1 MKSNVYEI
9 FKVLIMKGTW
19 KLKLRMWMT
28 SILMFTIVYILV
40 MIAGSYLGV
49 GSYMIWLVASLVIVF
64 LQYWFGP
71 SLVKRSMNVRPLSE
85 AEAPHIHQM
94 VQELADEAGIPKP
107 EVGLSEVDI
116 PNAFAYGRSKR
127 SGHIAITRPI
137 LGLLDRDE
145 LRAVIGHEMGHLKH
159 NDMIVTTVVSVIP
172 MICYYIALAFMFSG
186 DRDNGGTVLIGIL
199 GYVFYLVGQLL
210 VLFISRIREYYADEA
225 SVEFGNRPAALVSAL
240 YKLSYG
246 AARCNEQTIADLNTN
261 RAFFVNDI
269 NNAKHDVNDFS
280 QIDFDGD
287 GKISDDE
294 LRRLANSDVKIS
306 RKNGVMELLSTHPD
320 SLKRVK
326 RLAELEN
333 EV

>member
-1 MKSNVYEI
+1 MR
-9 FKVLIMKGTW
+9 GTW
-19 KLKLRMWMT
+19 KLRLRMWLT
-28 SILMFTIVYILV
+28 SILMFTIVYFLIMLV
-40 MIAGSYLGV
+40 GWYLGV
-49 GSYMIWLVASLVIVF
+49 RSYMVWFAFSLIITF

-94 VQELADEAGIPKP
+94 VEELADAAGIPKP
-107 EVGLSEVDI
+107 EIGLSEINI
-116 PNAFAYGRSKR
+116 PNAFAYGRSSR

-145 LRAVIGHEMGHLKH
+145 LRAVLGHEMGHIKH
-159 NDMIVTTVVSVIP
+159 NDMAVTAAVSVIP
-172 MICYYIALAFMFSG
+172 MICYYLALSFMFS
-186 DRDNGGTVLIGIL
+186 DSDNGGGIIIGVL
-199 GYVFYLVGQLL
+199 GYLFYLLGQLL
-210 VLFISRIREYYADEA
+210 VLFISRTREYYADAA

-246 AARCNEQTIADLNTN
+246 AARCSTETIDEVNTN
-261 RAFFVNDI
+261 RAFFATDV
-269 NNAKHDVNDFS
+269 NNARHDVTDFQ
-280 QIDFDGD
+280 QIDFDHD
-287 GKISDDE
+287 GKISDEE

-306 RKNGVMELLSTHPD
+306 KTSGIMELLSTHPD

-333 EV
+333 

>member
-1 MKSNVYEI
+1 
-9 FKVLIMKGTW
+9 MKGSW
-19 KLKLRMWMT
+19 KLRLRMVLT
-28 SILMFTIVYILV
+28 SVVMFSIIYFLIFLV
-40 MIAGSYLGV
+40 GIYTGIGTWRLYLGL
-49 GSYMIWLVASLVIVF
+49 SIVVTF

-94 VQELADEAGIPKP
+94 VQELADAAGVPKP
-107 EVGLSEVDI
+107 EIGLSEINI
-116 PNAFAYGRSKR
+116 PNAFAYGRTSR

-145 LRAVIGHEMGHLKH
+145 LRAVLGHEMGHIKH
-159 NDMIVTTVVSVIP
+159 NDMAVTAAVSVIP
-172 MICYYIALAFMFSG
+172 MICYYIALSFMFSG
-186 DRDNGGTVLIGIL
+186 DNDNGATIIIGIL
-199 GYVFYLVGQLL
+199 GYLFYLIGQLL
-210 VLFISRIREYYADEA
+210 VLFISRTREYYADEA

-240 YKLSYG
+240 YKLTYG
-246 AARCNEQTIADLNTN
+246 ASRCSDETISDLNTN

-269 NNAKHDVNDFS
+269 NNAKHDVTDFR

-287 GKISDDE
+287 GKISDEE

-306 RKNGVMELLSTHPD
+306 RKSGAMELLSTHPD

-326 RLAELEN
+326 RLAEMEA
-333 EV
+333 

>member
-1 MKSNVYEI
+1 MR
-9 FKVLIMKGTW
+9 GTW
-19 KLKLRMWMT
+19 KLRLRMILT
-28 SILMFTIVYILV
+28 SIFMFTIVYFLILIV
-40 MIAGSYLGV
+40 GRYLGIYSWRLYAGISV
-49 GSYMIWLVASLVIVF
+49 LIVF

-94 VQELADEAGIPKP
+94 VQELADAAGIPKP
-107 EVGLSEVDI
+107 EIGLSEINI
-116 PNAFAYGRSKR
+116 PNAFAYGRSSR

-145 LRAVIGHEMGHLKH
+145 LKAVLGHEMGHIKH
-159 NDMIVTTVVSVIP
+159 NDMAVTAAVSVIP
-172 MICYYIALAFMFSG
+172 MICYYIALSFMFSG
-186 DRDNGGTVLIGIL
+186 DSRDGGIIIGIL
-199 GYVFYLVGQLL
+199 GYLFYLIGQLL
-210 VLFISRIREYYADEA
+210 VLFISRTREYYADAA
-225 SVEFGNRPAALVSAL
+225 SVEFGNHPAALVSAL

-246 AARCNEQTIADLNTN
+246 AARCSDETIKDLNTN

-269 NNAKHDVNDFS
+269 NNAKNDVVDFR

-287 GKISDDE
+287 GRISEEE
-294 LRRLANSDVKIS
+294 LRRLANSNVKIS
-306 RKNGVMELLSTHPD
+306 KKNGIMELLSTHPD

-333 EV
+333 

>member
-1 MKSNVYEI
+1 
-9 FKVLIMKGTW
+9 MKGTW
-19 KLKLRMWMT
+19 KLKLRMWIT
-28 SILMFTIVYILV
+28 SILMFTIVYFLV
-40 MIAGSYLGV
+40 MLAGWYLGV
-49 GSYMIWLVASLVIVF
+49 RSYMVWLFASLVIVF

-85 AEAPHIHQM
+85 AEAPHIHKM
-94 VQELADEAGIPKP
+94 VVELAQEAGVPKP
-107 EVGLSEVDI
+107 EIGLSEINI

-127 SGHIAITRPI
+127 SGHIAVTRPI
-137 LGLLDRDE
+137 LGLLDYDE
-145 LRAVIGHEMGHLKH
+145 LRAVLGHEMGHIKH
-159 NDMIVTTVVSVIP
+159 NDMIVTAAVSVIP
-172 MICYYIALAFMFSG
+172 MICYYIALSFMFSG
-186 DRDNGGTVLIGIL
+186 DRDNGATIIIGLL

-210 VLFISRIREYYADEA
+210 VLFISRTREYYADEA

-246 AARCNEQTIADLNTN
+246 AARCSKETIDDLNTN

-269 NNAKHDVNDFS
+269 NNAKHDINDFK

-287 GKISDDE
+287 GKISDEE
-294 LRRLANSDVKIS
+294 LRKLANSEVKIS
-306 RKNGVMELLSTHPD
+306 KTNGIMELLSTHPD

-333 EV
+333 

>member
-1 MKSNVYEI
+1 MR
-9 FKVLIMKGTW
+9 GTW
-19 KLKLRMWMT
+19 KLRLRMMLT
-28 SILMFTIVYILV
+28 SVLMFTVIYFLILIIGRYTGLGSWRVYFF
-40 MIAGSYLGV
+40 
-49 GSYMIWLVASLVIVF
+49 ASLVIIF

-94 VQELADEAGIPKP
+94 VEELAAVAGIPKP
-107 EVGLSEVDI
+107 EVCVSEINI
-116 PNAFAYGRSKR
+116 PNAFAYGRTSR

-145 LRAVIGHEMGHLKH
+145 LRAVLGHEMGHLKH
-159 NDMIVTTVVSVIP
+159 NDMIVTTTVSVIP
-172 MICYYIALAFMFSG
+172 MICYYIALSFMFSG
-186 DRDNGGTVLIGIL
+186 DDDNGGVIIGL
-199 GYVFYLVGQLL
+199 VGYLFYLIGQLL
-210 VLFISRIREYYADEA
+210 VLFISRTREYYADEA

-246 AARCNEQTIADLNTN
+246 ASQCSKETIDDVNSN
-261 RAFFVNDI
+261 RAFFVTDV
-269 NNAKHDVNDFS
+269 NNAKHDIDDFS

-294 LRRLANSDVKIS
+294 LRRLANSDIKVSKGKS
-306 RKNGVMELLSTHPD
+306 LMELFSTHPE

-326 RLAELEN
+326 RLAEIEN
-333 EV
+333 

>member
-1 MKSNVYEI
+1 MR
-9 FKVLIMKGTW
+9 GTW
-19 KLKLRMWMT
+19 RLKLRMILT
-28 SILMFTIVYILV
+28 SVLMFTIVYFLI
-40 MIAGSYLGV
+40 MIVGWYLGISSWRLYA
-49 GSYMIWLVASLVIVF
+49 GASIVIVF

-94 VQELADEAGIPKP
+94 VQELADAAGIPKP
-107 EVGLSEVDI
+107 EIGLSEINI
-116 PNAFAYGRSKR
+116 PNAFAYGRSSR
-127 SGHIAITRPI
+127 SGHIAVTRPI

-145 LRAVIGHEMGHLKH
+145 LRAVIGHEMGHIKH
-159 NDMIVTTVVSVIP
+159 NDMIVTAAVSVIP
-172 MICYYIALAFMFSG
+172 MICYYIALSFMFSG
-186 DRDNGGTVLIGIL
+186 DSRNGSGIIIGIL
-199 GYVFYLVGQLL
+199 GYVFYLIGQLL
-210 VLFISRIREYYADEA
+210 VLFISRTREYYADEA

-246 AARCNEQTIADLNTN
+246 AARCNKETIADLNSN

-269 NNAKHDVNDFS
+269 NNAKNDVTDFQ

-287 GKISDDE
+287 GRISDEE
-294 LRRLANSDVKIS
+294 LRRLANSEVKIS
-306 RKNGVMELLSTHPD
+306 SKNGIMELLSTHPD

-333 EV
+333 

>member
-1 MKSNVYEI
+1 MR
-9 FKVLIMKGTW
+9 GTW
-19 KLKLRMWMT
+19 KLKLRMILT
-28 SILMFTIVYILV
+28 SVLMFTIVYFLI
-40 MIAGSYLGV
+40 MIVGWYLGISSWKLYA
-49 GSYMIWLVASLVIVF
+49 GASLVIVF

-94 VQELADEAGIPKP
+94 VQELADAAGIPKP
-107 EVGLSEVDI
+107 EIGLSEINI
-116 PNAFAYGRSKR
+116 PNAFAYGRSSR

-145 LRAVIGHEMGHLKH
+145 LRAVIGHEMGHIKH
-159 NDMIVTTVVSVIP
+159 NDMIVTAAVSVIP
-172 MICYYIALAFMFSG
+172 MICYYIALSFMFSG
-186 DRDNGGTVLIGIL
+186 DSRNGSGIIIGIL
-199 GYVFYLVGQLL
+199 GYVFYLIGQLL
-210 VLFISRIREYYADEA
+210 VLFISRTREYYADEA

-246 AARCNEQTIADLNTN
+246 AARCNKETIADLNSN

-269 NNAKHDVNDFS
+269 NNAKNDVTDFQ

-287 GKISDDE
+287 GRISDEE
-294 LRRLANSDVKIS
+294 LRRLANSEVKIS
-306 RKNGVMELLSTHPD
+306 SKNGIMELLSTHPD

-333 EV
+333 

>member
-1 MKSNVYEI
+1 
-9 FKVLIMKGTW
+9 MKGTW
-19 KLKLRMWMT
+19 KLKLRMWLT
-28 SILMFTIVYILV
+28 SILMFTIVYFLV
-40 MIAGSYLGV
+40 MLAGWYLGV
-49 GSYMIWLVASLVIVF
+49 RSYMIWLFASLIIVF

-85 AEAPHIHQM
+85 AEAPHIHKM
-94 VQELADEAGIPKP
+94 VAELAQEAGIPKP
-107 EVGLSEVDI
+107 EVGLSEINI

-137 LGLLDRDE
+137 LGLLDYDE
-145 LRAVIGHEMGHLKH
+145 LRAVLGHEMGHIKQ
-159 NDMIVTTVVSVIP
+159 NDMIVTAAVSVIP
-172 MICYYIALAFMFSG
+172 MICYYIALSFMFSG
-186 DRDNGGTVLIGIL
+186 DRDNGATIIIGLL

-210 VLFISRIREYYADEA
+210 VLFISRTREYYADEA

-246 AARCNEQTIADLNTN
+246 AARCSKETIDDLNTN

-269 NNAKHDVNDFS
+269 NNAKHDINDFK

-287 GKISDDE
+287 GKISDEE
-294 LRRLANSDVKIS
+294 LRKLANSEVKIS
-306 RKNGVMELLSTHPD
+306 KTNGIMELLSTHPD

-333 EV
+333 

>member
-1 MKSNVYEI
+1 M
-9 FKVLIMKGTW
+9 FKMRGTW
-19 KLKLRMWMT
+19 RLRLRMWII
-28 SILMFTIVYILV
+28 SILMFTIVYALI
-40 MIAGSYLGV
+40 MAAGIYLGV
-49 GSYMIWLVASLVIVF
+49 RSYMVWFFASLVIVF

-94 VQELADEAGIPKP
+94 VQELADAAGIPKP
-107 EVGLSEVDI
+107 EVGLSEVNI

-145 LRAVIGHEMGHLKH
+145 LRAVLGHEMGHIKH
-159 NDMIVTTVVSVIP
+159 NDMIVTTIVSVVP
-172 MICYYIALAFMFSG
+172 MICYYIALSFMFSG
-186 DRDNGGTVLIGIL
+186 DRDNGGTIIIGIL
-199 GYVFYLVGQLL
+199 GYVFYIIGQFL
-210 VLFISRIREYYADEA
+210 VLLISRIREYYADEA

-246 AARCNEQTIADLNTN
+246 TARCSDQTIADLNTN

-269 NNAKHDVNDFS
+269 NNAKHDINDFR

-287 GKISDDE
+287 GRISDEE
-294 LRRLANSDVKIS
+294 LRRLATSDVKIS
-306 RKNGVMELLSTHPD
+306 KKNGIMELLSTHPD

-326 RLAELEN
+326 RLAELELG
-333 EV
+333 E